1 MCHHPYQHHLIK
13 MRTTMILKERNQDNY
28 VMMSDVLNLSFWVLV
43 YKRYNLG
50 E

>member
-1 MCHHPYQHHLIK
+1 
-13 MRTTMILKERNQDNY
+13 MILKERNQDNY